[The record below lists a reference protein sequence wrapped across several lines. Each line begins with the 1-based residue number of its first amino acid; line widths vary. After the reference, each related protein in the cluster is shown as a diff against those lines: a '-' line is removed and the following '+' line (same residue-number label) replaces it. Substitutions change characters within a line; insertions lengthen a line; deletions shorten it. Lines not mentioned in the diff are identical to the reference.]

1 MFEKKTLKSEEETK
15 NPITL
20 HLKTTY
26 PKNYWY
32 KGYINVISID
42 PGIVNLGF
50 RIETRYANGTVTTN
64 YMARH
69 CFSQSIN
76 EEGYYNSLYLDVFN
90 WFDQFKEYF
99 MNTHVVIVERQLPEN
114 YQSVR
119 LSQHIICYLMT
130 VLSKSKLE
138 PLLAE
143 IDSKAK
149 YKYLGAPSGFNKTA
163 LKQWGTETAVALLEQ
178 RSDTYGLSI
187 IASARGVRGQKKHDD
202 VSDTI
207 IQVEAF
213 WKLFP
218 IPIVD
223 GK

>member
-20 HLKTTY
+20 HLKTSY
-26 PKNYWY
+26 PEVYWY
-32 KGYINVISID
+32 QGYINVVSID
-42 PGIVNLGF
+42 PGITNLGF
-50 RIETRYANGTVTTN
+50 RMETRYADGRVITN

-69 CFSQSIN
+69 CFSQDITID
-76 EEGYYNSLYLDVFN
+76 GYYNSLYLDVFK
-90 WFDQFKEYF
+90 WFNQFKDYF
-99 MNTHVVIVERQLPEN
+99 MNSHVFIVERQLPEN

-130 VLSKSKLE
+130 VLVSSKLE

-149 YKYLGAPSGFNKTA
+149 YKYLGAPSGFNRTA
-163 LKQWGTETAVALLEQ
+163 LKQWGTETAISILEQ
-178 RSDTYGLSI
+178 RNDTYGLSI
-187 IASARGVRGQKKHDD
+187 IAGSRSIRGQKKHDD

-207 IQVEAF
+207 IQIEAF

-218 IPIVD
+218 IPMVT
-223 GK
+223 G